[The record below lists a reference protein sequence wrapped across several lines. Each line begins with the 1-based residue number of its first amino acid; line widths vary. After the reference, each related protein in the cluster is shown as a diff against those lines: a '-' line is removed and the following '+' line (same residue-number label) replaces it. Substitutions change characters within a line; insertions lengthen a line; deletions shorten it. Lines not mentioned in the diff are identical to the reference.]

1 MKKTVSNVLK
11 HLVCISLCIVVILPF
26 YMVFINS
33 LKPKAEAARMSL
45 ALPTEWHFETYLE
58 VIEEANLVQ
67 GFFNS
72 LTYAGISTTI
82 GVLGC
87 AMAAFVMARNKTKI
101 SNLRTVFP
109 DQLCNI
115 SKSASDLQSGQYKA
129 GNHYCIYQ
137 FHDPFLYFYNTE
149 LYFFDP
155 GGVGRSCDHRWMWT
169 VIVIF

>member
-101 SNLRTVFP
+101 N
-109 DQLCNI
+109 N
-115 SKSASDLQSGQYKA
+115 
-129 GNHYCIYQ
+129 
-137 FHDPFLYFYNTE
+137 FLYYFVICGLFFPIIYDRSFIQLYRDRRNKVPYCENTE
-149 LYFFDP
+149 RNHGTDKCNNDPRLCIGQIECLKYFY
-155 GGVGRSCDHRWMWT
+155 
-169 VIVIF
+169 

>member
-72 LTYAGISTTI
+72 LLLYRGGSSTRRILTTSI
-82 GVLGC
+82 LCVFSMFFLS
-87 AMAAFVMARNKTKI
+87 KT
-101 SNLRTVFP
+101 NLQHNSLR
-109 DQLCNI
+109 Q
-115 SKSASDLQSGQYKA
+115 
-129 GNHYCIYQ
+129 
-137 FHDPFLYFYNTE
+137 
-149 LYFFDP
+149 
-155 GGVGRSCDHRWMWT
+155 
-169 VIVIF
+169 IF